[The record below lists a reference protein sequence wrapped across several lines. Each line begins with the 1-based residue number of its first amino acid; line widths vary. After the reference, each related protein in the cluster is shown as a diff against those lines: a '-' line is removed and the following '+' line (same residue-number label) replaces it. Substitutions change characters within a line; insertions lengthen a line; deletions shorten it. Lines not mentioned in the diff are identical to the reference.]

1 MGPADGAGPP
11 RGSAGEHGGLLA
23 GDAEAPSY
31 GAADEGEGEPTL
43 REPRSRGAAIITAG
57 LLGSVLSVGLLQAAG
72 AHGARGAA
80 RAGENTSAAEPL
92 PPSVVLM
99 HEEPHTLPEYLTD
112 PYALCR
118 DFKHATQPVYI
129 GMFQSGL
136 VSLAMTVFAMMPE
149 PVGGGDPYHPG
160 TLGFIFAG
168 WNIFSGL
175 KVTVELLVLSQLPL
189 ELPAFQRYEMHCWL
203 AASSPKFQSMMTIF
217 MHKWLCVHWTIL
229 NPNPATGEMVGWK
242 RPVTVL
248 MFVASG
254 LGVAVVVL
262 PLFFTHMLPQMLALW
277 PIAVVMNLAA
287 VDFYKMVFAIVVST
301 MATAAILIGPAAGV
315 MMFIA
320 KFWHKPKFGTS
331 MDHGIKLFTSKA
343 SAVLAFLIVVAT
355 QDLTAGSI
363 MVYHGAAGPAA
374 AQLAVFG
381 ARQTCPWME
390 CAVQQLKGGTAWQKV
405 NHWVELSPVLN
416 AAASTVPVTCYGP
429 DGAVTHSPNVLVF
442 AIVSAIV
449 FLVTVWGLVETL
461 CPASGLCRRWRGQR

>member
-248 MFVASG
+248 MFVASAADAGTLAHRRGDEPRGRG
-254 LGVAVVVL
+254 LLQNGICHRCL
-262 PLFFTHMLPQMLALW
+262 
-277 PIAVVMNLAA
+277 
-287 VDFYKMVFAIVVST
+287 
-301 MATAAILIGPAAGV
+301 
-315 MMFIA
+315 
-320 KFWHKPKFGTS
+320 
-331 MDHGIKLFTSKA
+331 DHGDCRHSYR
-343 SAVLAFLIVVAT
+343 SRRRRHDVHRQVLAQAEVRNL
-355 QDLTAGSI
+355 
-363 MVYHGAAGPAA
+363 
-374 AQLAVFG
+374 
-381 ARQTCPWME
+381 
-390 CAVQQLKGGTAWQKV
+390 
-405 NHWVELSPVLN
+405 
-416 AAASTVPVTCYGP
+416 YGP
-429 DGAVTHSPNVLVF
+429 RH
-442 AIVSAIV
+442 
-449 FLVTVWGLVETL
+449 
-461 CPASGLCRRWRGQR
+461 